1 MGEGFAA
8 GPTTMGL
15 QHRMLDPIALQLQN
29 IGVVVVEMQNQPVTL
44 VAPGG
49 SCLGLGMLGCD
60 PSLLEQM
67 ADAQHG
73 LAIEIG
79 GLDAATESNPGFLAA
94 WHDNLQTS
102 AIQFTDLGAQRPQQ
116 CLHFGHPHPV
126 LQGVGVK
133 GRQGTQM
140 VALHGKG

>member
-1 MGEGFAA
+1 LAGLVPIVTMGEGFAA

-73 LAIEIG
+73 FAIEIG

-94 WHDNLQTS
+94 WHDDLQTS
-102 AIQFTDLGAQRPQQ
+102 AI
-116 CLHFGHPHPV
+116 
-126 LQGVGVK
+126 
-133 GRQGTQM
+133 
-140 VALHGKG
+140 